1 MIGYGFRIDKRY
13 WNVPETLRRHII
25 LKPVK
30 YHGPPLENQNVLP
43 TDIHLNRFR
52 KTECNTMTAAT
63 NKHEII
69 YLTVTAQR
77 YILRGNAKQYYFR
90 SWGRIENVEKPMRK
104 QISSE
109 FVRFY
114 REETEKKNNEK
125 RFSDERFGQWVK
137 RRKTLSVTAII
148 IKLCYCYWNISYG
161 FRGGFGWKANNAIFI
176 ILGIKN

>member
-1 MIGYGFRIDKRY
+1 MIRYGFRIDKRY

-30 YHGPPLENQNVLP
+30 YHGPPLENQNVLQ

-114 REETEKKNNEK
+114 REETEKKK
-125 RFSDERFGQWVK
+125 Q
-137 RRKTLSVTAII
+137 RKTF
-148 IKLCYCYWNISYG
+148 
-161 FRGGFGWKANNAIFI
+161 FRRAFWTVSKTSENVICNRDYHKIVLLLLKHQLWFPRWFR
-176 ILGIKN
+176 LKSQ